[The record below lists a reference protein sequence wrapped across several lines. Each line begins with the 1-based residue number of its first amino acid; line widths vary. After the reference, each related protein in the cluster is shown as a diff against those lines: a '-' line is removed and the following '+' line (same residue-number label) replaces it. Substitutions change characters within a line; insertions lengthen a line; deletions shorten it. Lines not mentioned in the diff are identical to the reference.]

1 MKPFYLAWNTRRAI
15 GVFLALF
22 IAVLLGTT
30 AEAEEPKTLK
40 GVALVIGQSKYTHIT
55 PLPNP
60 ANDARDMSKLLTD
73 LGFDG
78 RAVTDRD
85 ASKLSRDLERFVE
98 DAEGADIAFLYYSGH
113 GIEAGGENYLVPV
126 NADDA
131 SLGNASEELVS
142 LSQVVDKLKA
152 TVPVVIVLVDAC
164 RTNPFPA
171 NAQLKATPDSPAQP
185 VTVSGLG
192 APRGAAVVEQVPA
205 ATDNLGTVI
214 GFAAEPGRPALD
226 GAVGGNSPYAAALLR
241 HLSAM
246 KGAEL
251 GSVMRMVTEEV
262 YLSTD
267 TRQRPWVNES
277 LRRMLYL
284 GVAPDEPEGED
295 GLINGERRQ
304 LLLTIADLPTL
315 ERQQVESIAKED
327 GVPLSALY
335 GVLRALGAKD
345 MPKDPAALDKIL
357 KKQAETLKK
366 MMAERK
372 ALDIDDPEIK
382 KLADSADRALQQGA
396 IGVARQFLDDAVK
409 RIEEMALAVDAAEQ
423 AVKMA
428 QGSIEKAKEDI
439 AKAQEAVKQAEE
451 DFKKAE
457 QDLKKKRLADAAIYA
472 RRAEASSLAFDYEA
486 AAKDYAKA
494 WALAQKY
501 DDKLKW
507 NYKNLEAEALN
518 SYGYQKGENAAL
530 LKSIAVY
537 EEILTFIP
545 AGEKNA
551 DWAITRNNMGVA
563 YLNLAERAGDNKQ
576 LEQAAQ
582 IFRDSLTV
590 LTRQSDPVNWAATQN
605 NLGNALLNLGKRQID
620 SKQLEEA
627 VAAYRAVLEVRSRE
641 KTPVDWSDSQN
652 NLGIALYTLGEREG
666 SDTRLVEAAAA
677 YRAGLSA
684 ISRDAEPNRWGVLQ
698 NNLGNTLNVLG
709 ARKNDLPILKEAV
722 NTFRAALEIRTRD
735 KVPLQWGS
743 TMTNLG
749 GALTQIGMRVTGT
762 TELEDAVKIYREAM
776 QEITRGRSPVDWAAT
791 QNNLASALQHLGQRN
806 MDGKRLEEAA
816 AIYRDM
822 FGVYSREHAPLDW
835 ATTQLNL
842 GNVLQTLGKLNN
854 DPAKLDESVA
864 AYRLALSELTVERT
878 PMQWATAQS
887 MMGTALESIG
897 FGGGGVEK
905 LKESIAAKRAALTI
919 LTKDNGPLEWAQA
932 QFNIGNSL
940 NMIANFEKGTESYE
954 TALVAFNAA
963 LEVYTLEETPMQWA
977 MVQNGIGDVYWGF
990 GTRRTDKKAFET
1002 SLAQF
1007 EKAKIGYGKGGLMA
1021 WGMVN
1026 IVNKKIE
1033 IIKEA
1038 LASKP

>member
-1 MKPFYLAWNTRRAI
+1 MMPLSLAWNTRQAI
-15 GVFLALF
+15 GAFLALF
-22 IAVLLGTT
+22 IAVILSTA

-152 TVPVVIVLVDAC
+152 IVPVVIVLVDAC

-171 NAQLKATPDSPAQP
+171 TAQLKATPDSPPQP

-192 APRGAAVVEQVPA
+192 APRGAAVVEQAPA

-284 GVAPDEPEGED
+284 GVAPDEPEGEE

-304 LLLTIADLPTL
+304 LLLTIADLPTP
-315 ERQQVESIAKED
+315 ERMQVESIAKKG
-327 GVPLSALY
+327 GVPMSALY
-335 GVLRALGAKD
+335 GVLRALGID
-345 MPKDPAALDKIL
+345 NVPKDPKELEKL
-357 KKQAETLKK
+357 LEGQAETLKK
-366 MMAERK
+366 MMAERA
-372 ALDIDDPEIK
+372 ALNVDDPEIK
-382 KLADSADRALQQGA
+382 KMAAAADRAIEQGA
-396 IGVARQFLDDAVK
+396 ITVARQFLDEAVK
-409 RIEEMALAVDAAEQ
+409 RVEATAGAVDAAE
-423 AVKMA
+423 
-428 QGSIEKAKEDI
+428 
-439 AKAQEAVKQAEE
+439 EAV
-451 DFKKAE
+451 
-457 QDLKKKRLADAAIYA
+457 KKKRLADAAIYA
-472 RRAEASSLAFDYEA
+472 RRAETASLAFDYMA
-486 AAKDYAKA
+486 AASDYAKA
-494 WALAQKY
+494 FTLVEKW
-501 DDKLKW
+501 DEKLKW

-518 SYGYQKGENAAL
+518 SHGYQKGENAAL

-563 YLNLAERAGDNKQ
+563 YLNLAERAGDKNQ

-582 IFRDSLTV
+582 IFRDSLAV

-684 ISRDAEPNRWGVLQ
+684 ISRDAESNRWGVLQ

-722 NTFRAALEIRTRD
+722 NTFRAALEVRTRD

-749 GALTQIGMRVTGT
+749 GALTQIGTRVAGT
-762 TELEDAVKIYREAM
+762 TELEEAAKIFREATG
-776 QEITRGRSPVDWAAT
+776 EITRERAPVDWAAV

-806 MDGKRLEEAA
+806 MDGKRLEEAM
-816 AIYRDM
+816 AIYKDL

-878 PMQWATAQS
+878 PKQWATAQS

-919 LTKDNGPLEWAQA
+919 LTKENGPLEWAQA

-954 TALVAFNAA
+954 TALIAFNAA

-1033 IIKEA
+1033 IIKQA

>member
-1 MKPFYLAWNTRRAI
+1 MMPLYLAWNTRQAI
-15 GVFLALF
+15 GAFLALF
-22 IAVLLGTT
+22 IAVILSTT
-30 AEAEEPKTLK
+30 AEAEEQKTLK

-142 LSQVVDKLKA
+142 LSQVVDRLKA

-171 NAQLKATPDSPAQP
+171 NAQLKATPDSPPQP

-192 APRGAAVVEQVPA
+192 APRGAAVVESAPA

-226 GAVGGNSPYAAALLR
+226 GAQGGNSPYAAALLR

-277 LRRMLYL
+277 LRRLLYL
-284 GVAPDEPEGED
+284 GVAPDEPEGEE
-295 GLINGERRQ
+295 GLITGERRQ
-304 LLLTIADLPTL
+304 LLLTIADLPTP
-315 ERQQVESIAKED
+315 ERMQVESIAKKG
-327 GVPLSALY
+327 GVPMSALY
-335 GVLRALGAKD
+335 GVLRALGAED
-345 MPKDPAALDKIL
+345 VPEDPKELETLLGKQAEIIKKMMEERAALD
-357 KKQAETLKK
+357 EN
-366 MMAERK
+366 
-372 ALDIDDPEIK
+372 DPEIK
-382 KLADSADRALQQGA
+382 KLAQAADRAIEQGA

-409 RIEEMALAVDAAEQ
+409 RIEETAGAVDAAE
-423 AVKMA
+423 
-428 QGSIEKAKEDI
+428 
-439 AKAQEAVKQAEE
+439 EAV
-451 DFKKAE
+451 
-457 QDLKKKRLADAAIYA
+457 KKKRLADAAIYA
-472 RRAEASSLAFDYEA
+472 RRAGAASLVADYLS

-494 WALAQKY
+494 YSLVEKW
-501 DDKLKW
+501 DDRLKW
-507 NYKNLEAEALN
+507 NYKNLEAQALREH
-518 SYGYQKGENAAL
+518 GYEKGDNAAL
-530 LKSIAVY
+530 EQSIAAY
-537 EEILTFIP
+537 EQVLSFIP
-545 AGEKNA
+545 NGEKNN
-551 DWAITRNNMGVA
+551 DWATTANNMGVA
-563 YLNLAERAGDNKQ
+563 YLDIAERDCDTKR
-576 LEQAAQ
+576 LRQAEKY
-582 IFRDSLTV
+582 FRDALEV
-590 LTRQSDPVNWAATQN
+590 LTLERDPVNWSAAQN
-605 NLGNALLNLGKRQID
+605 NLGNALIAIGGREG
-620 SKQLEEA
+620 SKQYLEEA
-627 VAAYRAVLEVRSRE
+627 VATFRVVLATRNRS
-641 KTPVDWSDSQN
+641 KMPVDWSDSQN
-652 NLGIALYTLGEREG
+652 NLGIALYSLADREG
-666 SDTRLVEAAAA
+666 SDARLGEAMAA
-677 YRAGLSA
+677 YRAGLDA
-684 ISRDAEPNRWGVLQ
+684 ILKDEQPLRWGVLT
-698 NNLGNTLNVLG
+698 NNLGNAIRTRG
-709 ARKNDLPILKEAV
+709 ARRNDLKLVKQALD
-722 NTFRAALEIRTRD
+722 TFRAALEVRTKER
-735 KVPLQWGS
+735 VPLQWAS
-743 TMTNLG
+743 
-749 GALTQIGMRVTGT
+749 A
-762 TELEDAVKIYREAM
+762 KIN
-776 QEITRGRSPVDWAAT
+776 I
-791 QNNLASALQHLGQRN
+791 ASALYEIGHRSGSTAEF
-806 MDGKRLEEAA
+806 EEAA
-816 AIYRDM
+816 QAYLDAIPELKRDRTELGWAAAQNNYGGLLQQIGQRTM
-822 FGVYSREHAPLDW
+822 NGKKVEESIAALRGALDVYKRDCSPMDW
-835 ATTQLNL
+835 AMTQVNL
-842 GNVLQTLGKLNN
+842 GNSLQTAGKLNN
-854 DPAKLDESVA
+854 DMGQLEESVV
-864 AYRLALSELTVERT
+864 AYRAALSVYTVEHA

-963 LEVYTLEETPMQWA
+963 LEVYTLEETPLQWA

-990 GTRRTDKKAFET
+990 GTRRNDKKAFET

-1007 EKAKIGYGKGGLMA
+1007 EKAKTGYGKGGIMA
-1021 WGMVN
+1021 WSMVSL
-1026 IVNKKIE
+1026 VNKKID

>member
-1 MKPFYLAWNTRRAI
+1 MMPLFLAWNTRRAI
-15 GVFLALF
+15 GATLALLVAIFLA
-22 IAVLLGTT
+22 A
-30 AEAEEPKTLK
+30 AAQAEEQKTLK
-40 GVALVIGQSKYTHIT
+40 GVALVIGQSKYTRIT

-60 ANDARDMSKLLTD
+60 ANDARAMSKLLTD

-85 ASKLSRDLERFVE
+85 TGKLARDLERFVE

-126 NADDA
+126 NADEA

-171 NAQLKATPDSPAQP
+171 TAQLKATPDGPAQP

-192 APRGAAVVEQVPA
+192 APRGAAVVESAPA

-226 GAVGGNSPYAAALLR
+226 GAEGGNSPYAAALLR

-284 GVAPDEPEGED
+284 GVAPDLPEGED
-295 GLINGERRQ
+295 GLITGERRQ
-304 LLLTIADLPTL
+304 LLLTIADLPSP
-315 ERQQVESIAKED
+315 ERLQVESIAKKG
-327 GVPLSALY
+327 GVPMSALY
-335 GVLRALGAKD
+335 GVLRALGVENI
-345 MPKDPAALDKIL
+345 PKDPKALATLLEAQTEALKKLFDERAALNP
-357 KKQAETLKK
+357 
-366 MMAERK
+366 
-372 ALDIDDPEIK
+372 DDPEIK
-382 KLADSADRALQQGA
+382 KLAEAADRAIDQGA
-396 IGVARQFLDDAVK
+396 IVVARQFLDDAVK
-409 RIEEMALAVDAAEQ
+409 RVEEMEGAVDAAE
-423 AVKMA
+423 
-428 QGSIEKAKEDI
+428 
-439 AKAQEAVKQAEE
+439 EAV
-451 DFKKAE
+451 
-457 QDLKKKRLADAAIYA
+457 KKKRLADAAIYSRRGHAAFLASDYLGAA
-472 RRAEASSLAFDYEA
+472 RDFEKAF
-486 AAKDYAKA
+486 
-494 WALAQKY
+494 
-501 DDKLKW
+501 
-507 NYKNLEAEALN
+507 
-518 SYGYQKGENAAL
+518 
-530 LKSIAVY
+530 SIAERWDNKLAMKYKSNEAQAYNVHGDEKGDNSFLLQSIAAY
-537 EEILTFIP
+537 EKALSFALEGKKDF
-545 AGEKNA
+545 E
-551 DWAITRNNMGVA
+551 WAITQNDMGVA
-563 YLNLAERAGDNKQ
+563 YQTLGERSSDNSHLEHAAKLFREALAALSREKNPTEWA
-576 LEQAAQ
+576 AAQ
-582 IFRDSLTV
+582 
-590 LTRQSDPVNWAATQN
+590 N
-605 NLGNALLNLGKRQID
+605 NIGNALLALGKRQT
-620 SKQLEEA
+620 SNQLLEEA
-627 VAAYRAVLEVRSRE
+627 VAAYRTVLEARRRE
-641 KTPVDWSDSQN
+641 KEAIDWSDSQN
-652 NLGIALYTLGEREG
+652 NLGIALYSLGEREG
-666 SDTRLVEAAAA
+666 GDGRLHEAAAA

-684 ISRDAEPNRWGVLQ
+684 ITREAEPNRWGVLQ
-698 NNLGNTLNVLG
+698 NNLGNTLNTLG
-709 ARKNDLPILKEAV
+709 ARKNDLATLMEAV
-722 NTFRAALEIRTRD
+722 STFRAALEVRTRD

-749 GALTQIGMRVTGT
+749 GALIQIGTRVAGT
-762 TELEDAVKIYREAM
+762 AELEEGVRIFREATG
-776 QEITRGRSPVDWAAT
+776 EITRERAPVDWAAM

-806 MDGKRLEEAA
+806 MDGKRLEEAV
-816 AIYRDM
+816 AIYKDL

-854 DPAKLDESVA
+854 EPAKLDESVA
-864 AYRLALSELTVERT
+864 AYKLALSELTVERT

-919 LTKDNGPLEWAQA
+919 LTKENGKLEWAQA

-963 LEVYTLEETPMQWA
+963 LEVYTLEETPLQWA

-990 GTRRTDKKAFET
+990 GTRRNDKKAFET

-1007 EKAKIGYGKGGLMA
+1007 EMAKTGYGKGGLMA
-1021 WGMVN
+1021 WSMVSL
-1026 IVNKKIE
+1026 VDKKIE

-1038 LASKP
+1038 LASKQ

>member
-1 MKPFYLAWNTRRAI
+1 MVPHYLARKARKALSPL
-15 GVFLALF
+15 LALF
-22 IAVLLGTT
+22 FAVLLAAG
-30 AEAEEPKTLK
+30 AQAQEQKTLK
-40 GVALVIGQSKYTHIT
+40 GVALVIGQSKYAHIT

-60 ANDARDMSKLLTD
+60 ANDAREMSKLLTD

-85 ASKLSRDLERFVE
+85 AGKLARDLERFVE

-171 NAQLKATPDSPAQP
+171 TAQLKATPDSPPQP

-192 APRGAAVVEQVPA
+192 APRGAAVVESAPA
-205 ATDNLGTVI
+205 VTDNLGTVI

-226 GAVGGNSPYAAALLR
+226 GAEGGNSPYAAALLR

-246 KGAEL
+246 KGVEL

-284 GVAPDEPEGED
+284 GVAPDEPQGEE

-304 LLLTIADLPTL
+304 LLLTIADLPSL
-315 ERQQVESIAKED
+315 DRQQVESIAKKD
-327 GVPLSALY
+327 GVPISALY

-345 MPKDPAALDKIL
+345 MPKDPEALEKTL

-366 MMAERK
+366 MMAERE
-372 ALDIDDPEIK
+372 ALNVDDPEIR
-382 KLADSADRALQQGA
+382 KLAEAADRAIQQGA
-396 IGVARQFLDDAVK
+396 IVVAREFLDEAVK
-409 RIEEMALAVDAAEQ
+409 RIEETALAVDAAEQ
-423 AVKMA
+423 AVEMA
-428 QGSIEKAKEDI
+428 QDDIEKAKE
-439 AKAQEAVKQAEE
+439 AVKKAEE

-457 QDLKKKRLADAAIYA
+457 QDLRKKRLADAAIYV
-472 RRAEASSLAFDYEA
+472 RRAEAASLAFDYAA

-518 SYGYQKGENAAL
+518 AHGYEKGDNATL
-530 LKSIAVY
+530 EKSIAAY
-537 EEILTFIP
+537 EQVLSFIP
-545 AGEKNA
+545 NGERNN

-563 YLNLAERAGDNKQ
+563 YLNLAERDCDTRRLKQ
-576 LEQAAQ
+576 AEQ
-582 IFRDSLTV
+582 IFRDALTV
-590 LTRQSDPVNWAATQN
+590 LTLQQDPVNWAAAQN
-605 NLGNALLNLGKRQID
+605 NLGNVLLRIGQGE
-620 SKQLEEA
+620 SGTQYLEQA
-627 VAAYRAVLEVRSRE
+627 VTTYRVVLSVRSHS
-641 KTPVDWSDSQN
+641 KMPLDWSDAQN
-652 NLGIALYTLGEREG
+652 NLGIALYSLAEREG
-666 SDTRLVEAAAA
+666 SDARLGEAISA
-677 YRAGLSA
+677 YRAGLEA
-684 ISRDAEPNRWGVLQ
+684 IDRNQEPLRWGTLT
-698 NNLGNTLNVLG
+698 NNLGNSLNTQG
-709 ARKNDLPILKEAV
+709 ARKNDVAILKQAV
-722 NTFRAALEIRTRD
+722 DTFRAALEVRTRER
-735 KVPLQWGS
+735 VPLQWAN
-743 TMTNLG
+743 TKINLAN
-749 GALTQIGMRVTGT
+749 ALYNIGQRSTGT
-762 TELEDAVKIYREAM
+762 TEFEEAAQAYRDALPELTRERT
-776 QEITRGRSPVDWAAT
+776 ETGWAAA
-791 QNNLASALQHLGQRN
+791 QNNLGGVLQQIGQRAQN
-806 MDGKRLEEAA
+806 SAKIEEGITALRGA
-816 AIYRDM
+816 L
-822 FGVYSREHAPLDW
+822 GVYKRDCSPMDW
-835 ATTQLNL
+835 AMTQHNL
-842 GNVLQTLGKLNN
+842 GNALQTVGKLNN
-854 DPAKLDESVA
+854 DMAKLEESIT
-864 AYRLALSELTVERT
+864 AYQSALSEYSFERT

-887 MMGTALESIG
+887 MMGSALESIG
-897 FGGGGVEK
+897 FGGGGPEK
-905 LKESIAAKRAALTI
+905 LKESIAAKRAALTV
-919 LTKDNGPLEWAQA
+919 LTKENGELEWAQA

-990 GTRRTDKKAFET
+990 GTRRNDKKAFET

-1007 EKAKIGYGKGGLMA
+1007 EKAKTGYGKGGLMA

-1038 LASKP
+1038 LAVKQ